1 MPRTRR
7 RPRRP
12 DQQLDF
18 LMVSPQPTSNP
29 LPGWSVLPDQ
39 ARQAVTEL
47 MTRLLIAHAGGAAGH
62 PGNGDDER

>member
-18 LMVSPQPTSNP
+18 FVVSPQPTSNP
-29 LPGWSVLPDQ
+29 LPGWSALPDQ

-47 MTRLLIAHAGGAAGH
+47 MTRLLVAHAGGAARSGS
-62 PGNGDDER
+62 GSDER